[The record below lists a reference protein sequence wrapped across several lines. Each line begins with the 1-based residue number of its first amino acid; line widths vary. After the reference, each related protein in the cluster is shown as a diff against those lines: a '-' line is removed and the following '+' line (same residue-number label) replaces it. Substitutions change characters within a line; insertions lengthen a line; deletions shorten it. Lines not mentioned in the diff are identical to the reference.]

1 MTRARSTAKPTR
13 SRSLTK
19 SRATPANGA
28 DRQIKIGE
36 AARIVGVE
44 AYVLRFWETQFPFL
58 RPRHSR
64 SKHRYYDEKN
74 LDYLRLI
81 RRLLHSE
88 GYTIAGARKHI
99 REAGL
104 DRLRAGSEGDRPLET
119 GDRQP
124 RGEGARAG
132 GDGDRSPRSEGAR
145 SAGDGDRQPRGEGA
159 RADADRDRPPRS
171 EGVRGGS
178 ASGTSKGSESAAS
191 PIGRRDDARPA
202 TSRTEEFSRA
212 TQDKLAA
219 IRDELR
225 SLHKL
230 LAG

>member
-13 SRSLTK
+13 SRSPSN
-19 SRATPANGA
+19 SRATPGNGA

-81 RRLLHSE
+81 RRLLHGE

-104 DRLRAGSEGDRPLET
+104 DRLRAGSEGDRPLEAGE

-124 RGEGARAG
+124 RSDGARAG
-132 GDGDRSPRSEGAR
+132 GE
-145 SAGDGDRQPRGEGA
+145 GDRQSRTAGGVGGA
-159 RADADRDRPPRS
+159 
-171 EGVRGGS
+171 
-178 ASGTSKGSESAAS
+178 SKGAESAATAT
-191 PIGRRDDARPA
+191 GHRDDARPA
-202 TSRTEEFSRA
+202 TSRAGEFSRA

>member
-13 SRSLTK
+13 PRSHTA

-36 AARIVGVE
+36 AARIIGVE

-64 SKHRYYDEKN
+64 SKHRYYDEKS
-74 LDYLRLI
+74 LDSLRLI

-88 GYTIAGARKHI
+88 GYTIAGAKKHI

-104 DRLRAGSEGDRPLET
+104 ERLRGGAEADSSRDGTEGDRLRGNESGRP
-119 GDRQP
+119 
-124 RGEGARAG
+124 RAG
-132 GDGDRSPRSEGAR
+132 
-145 SAGDGDRQPRGEGA
+145 SAGDCPKAVESMEPATQDRGEES
-159 RADADRDRPPRS
+159 PTS
-171 EGVRGGS
+171 S
-178 ASGTSKGSESAAS
+178 HSGEL
-191 PIGRRDDARPA
+191 
-202 TSRTEEFSRA
+202 SRA
-212 TQDKLAA
+212 TQNKLAA
-219 IRDELR
+219 IRDELK

>member
-13 SRSLTK
+13 PRSRTA

-36 AARIVGVE
+36 AARIIGVE

-64 SKHRYYDEKN
+64 SKHRYYDEKR
-74 LDYLRLI
+74 LDSLRLI

-88 GYTIAGARKHI
+88 GYTIAGAKKHI
-99 REAGL
+99 REGGL
-104 DRLRAGSEGDRPLET
+104 DRLRGVSEGDRS
-119 GDRQP
+119 R
-124 RGEGARAG
+124 EG
-132 GDGDRSPRSEGAR
+132 
-145 SAGDGDRQPRGEGA
+145 SAGDRPKGA
-159 RADADRDRPPRS
+159 ETAEPATLDRS
-171 EGVRGGS
+171 E
-178 ASGTSKGSESAAS
+178 
-191 PIGRRDDARPA
+191 ARPA
-202 TSRTEEFSRA
+202 SSQTGELSRA
-212 TQDKLAA
+212 SQNKLAA
-219 IRDELR
+219 IRDELK

>member
-13 SRSLTK
+13 PRSHTA

-36 AARIVGVE
+36 AARIIGVE

-64 SKHRYYDEKN
+64 SKHRYYDEKS
-74 LDYLRLI
+74 LDSLRLI

-88 GYTIAGARKHI
+88 GYTIAGAKKHI

-104 DRLRAGSEGDRPLET
+104 ERLRGGEGDRSREGGEGDLSRGNESGRVHGNEAERPRASNA
-119 GDRQP
+119 GDRPKAAESMEPATQD
-124 RGEGARAG
+124 RGE
-132 GDGDRSPRSEGAR
+132 
-145 SAGDGDRQPRGEGA
+145 
-159 RADADRDRPPRS
+159 
-171 EGVRGGS
+171 
-178 ASGTSKGSESAAS
+178 AS
-191 PIGRRDDARPA
+191 P
-202 TSRTEEFSRA
+202 TSSHASELSRA
-212 TQDKLAA
+212 TQNKLAA
-219 IRDELR
+219 IRDELK

>member
-13 SRSLTK
+13 PRSRTT
-19 SRATPANGA
+19 SRATPADGA

-36 AARIVGVE
+36 AARIIGVE

-64 SKHRYYDEKN
+64 SKHRYYDEKS
-74 LDYLRLI
+74 LDSLRLI

-99 REAGL
+99 REGGL
-104 DRLRAGSEGDRPLET
+104 ERLRSGIEGDRSREGAEADRPRGNEGERPRAGSADDRPKGAESAEPAT
-119 GDRQP
+119 QD
-124 RGEGARAG
+124 RGE
-132 GDGDRSPRSEGAR
+132 
-145 SAGDGDRQPRGEGA
+145 
-159 RADADRDRPPRS
+159 
-171 EGVRGGS
+171 
-178 ASGTSKGSESAAS
+178 
-191 PIGRRDDARPA
+191 ARPA
-202 TSRTEEFSRA
+202 SSPTGELSRA
-212 TQDKLAA
+212 TQNKLAA
-219 IRDELR
+219 IRDELK